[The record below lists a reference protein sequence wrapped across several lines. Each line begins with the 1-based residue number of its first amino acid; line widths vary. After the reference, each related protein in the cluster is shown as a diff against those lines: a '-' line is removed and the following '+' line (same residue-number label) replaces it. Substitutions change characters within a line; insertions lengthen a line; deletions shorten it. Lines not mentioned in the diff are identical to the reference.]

1 MKKVILLNGAIRD
14 TEEFSLIIDCILQ
27 KVAKYSARVDIVV
40 ATWHEDI
47 AERQPFFNWLVIE
60 GVRVVGAASINEGG
74 PANVFRQWRTLEAGL
89 SVVPDDAI
97 VLKGRT
103 DKFLLR
109 KDVVDAFLS
118 PAADAALAQLAEADK
133 LAVEHVSLSL
143 PYMAKDMVYL
153 GSPKAIRGMLHYS
166 VRTKYCADHIFNGIG
181 PECFL
186 WLEYSRN
193 SSFVMTLIQSL
204 DLRMVSNTVMAN
216 GSVVDFDWSTL
227 HPLIAALYHEWIN
240 TFDHNFLFLT
250 DVLACNPAPSWP
262 IDEGSWRY
270 QIGDRKEYENLRHAV
285 IGLPASTEINPEG
298 LPFLNSTKVYLGSD
312 APPERPSLPFVDMI
326 DEIRNNDDR
335 RYSDIVVLRQVV
347 IERELTSAAPDQAA
361 LRSALH
367 WNIRQRDRSTLK
379 QCYDW
384 LMAKTPQCNYLSESD
399 QVFVVERTVDLFTFA
414 ADYDGIAKAIE
425 QLPQL
430 FAKSPALRVRMAEH
444 HFRRQNRWRALYWFW
459 QSYRENRGGLGVN
472 HGLGCTL
479 LDLGY
484 PSLAL
489 KYLRRAH
496 AASPEDQTAAFT
508 LIRALSATARR
519 KEGLSMLPMLTGNLR
534 AEAERILNVQAA

>member
-14 TEEFSLIIDCILQ
+14 TEEFSLIIDCILH
-27 KVAKYSARVDIVV
+27 KVSKYSAQVDVVV

-47 AERQPFFNWLVIE
+47 TARQPFFNWLVME
-60 GVRVVGAASINEGG
+60 GIKVVGVASINEGG

-89 SVVPDDAI
+89 SIVPDDAI

-109 KDVVDAFLS
+109 KDVIDAFLS
-118 PAADAALAQLAEADK
+118 PTADAALAQLAVAGK

-153 GSPKAIRGMLHYS
+153 GSPKAMRGMLHYS
-166 VRTKYCADHIFNGIG
+166 VRTQYCADHIFNGIG

-193 SSFVMTLIQSL
+193 SSFVMTLIQRL
-204 DLRMVSNTVMAN
+204 DLRMLSNNVLVNGTV
-216 GSVVDFDWSTL
+216 DRFDWSTL
-227 HPLIAALYHEWIN
+227 HPVIAALYQEWIK
-240 TFDHNFLFLT
+240 TFDDNFLFLS
-250 DVLACNPAPSWP
+250 DVLDCNPVPSWP

-270 QIGDRKEYENLRHAV
+270 QIGDRKEYENLRHA
-285 IGLPASTEINPEG
+285 IAGLSASTEVNPEG
-298 LPFLNSTKVYLGSD
+298 LPFLNSTMEYVGSD
-312 APPERPSLPFVDMI
+312 EPAEKPSLPFVDML

-335 RYSDIVVLRQVV
+335 RYSDIVVLRQIV
-347 IERELTSAAPDQAA
+347 IERELASATPDKAA
-361 LRSALH
+361 LRSAMH

-384 LMAKTPQCNYLSESD
+384 IMAKAPQCVYLSEPD
-399 QVFVVERTVDLFTFA
+399 QVFVVERMVDLYTFSS
-414 ADYDGIAKAIE
+414 DRDGIAKAIE
-425 QLPQL
+425 QMPHL
-430 FAKSPALRVRMAEH
+430 FAKSPALRIRMAEH
-444 HFRRQNRWRALYWFW
+444 HFTLQNRWKALYWFW
-459 QSYRENRGGLGVN
+459 QSYRENQTGLGVN

-496 AASPEDQTAAFT
+496 AASPQDQTAAFT
-508 LIRALSATARR
+508 LIRALSATSRR
-519 KEGLSMLPMLTGNLR
+519 KEGISMLPMLTGNLR
-534 AEAERILNVQAA
+534 VEAERILSV

>member
-14 TEEFSLIIDCILQ
+14 IEEFSLIIDCILH
-27 KVAKYSARVDIVV
+27 KVSKYSAQVDVVV

-47 AERQPFFNWLVIE
+47 TARQPFFNWLVME
-60 GVRVVGAASINEGG
+60 GIKVVGVASINEGG

-89 SVVPDDAI
+89 SIVPDDAI

-109 KDVVDAFLS
+109 KDVIDAFLS
-118 PAADAALAQLAEADK
+118 PTADAALAQLAVGGK

-143 PYMAKDMVYL
+143 PYMARDMVYL
-153 GSPKAIRGMLHYS
+153 GSPKAMRGMLHYS
-166 VRTKYCADHIFNGIG
+166 VRTHYCADHVFNGIG

-186 WLEYSRN
+186 WLEYSRS
-193 SSFVMTLIQSL
+193 SSFVMTLIQRL
-204 DLRMVSNTVMAN
+204 DLRTVSNNVMVNGTV
-216 GSVVDFDWSTL
+216 DRFDWSTL
-227 HPLIAALYHEWIN
+227 HPVIVALYQEWIN
-240 TFDHNFLFLT
+240 TFDDNFLFLT
-250 DVLACNPAPSWP
+250 DVLACNPVPSWP

-270 QIGDRKEYENLRHAV
+270 QIGDRKEYEHLRHA
-285 IGLPASTEINPEG
+285 IAGLPASTEVNPEG
-298 LPFLNSTKVYLGSD
+298 LPFLNSTKQYVGS
-312 APPERPSLPFVDMI
+312 AGPAEKPSLPFVEML

-335 RYSDIVVLRQVV
+335 RYSDIVVLRQIV
-347 IERELTSAAPDQAA
+347 IEHELASATPDKAA

-384 LMAKTPQCNYLSESD
+384 IMAKAPQCAYLSEPD
-399 QVFVVERTVDLFTFA
+399 QVFVVERMVDWYTFSS
-414 ADYDGIAKAIE
+414 DRDGIAKAIE
-425 QLPQL
+425 QMPHL
-430 FAKSPALRVRMAEH
+430 FAKSPALRIRMAEH
-444 HFRRQNRWRALYWFW
+444 HFTLQNRWKALYWFW
-459 QSYRENRGGLGVN
+459 QSYRDQTGLGVN

-496 AASPEDQTAAFT
+496 AASPQDQTAAFT
-508 LIRALSATARR
+508 LIRALSATSRR
-519 KEGLSMLPMLTGNLR
+519 KEGLSIIPMLTGNLR
-534 AEAERILNVQAA
+534 VEAERILNV